1 MKSIKI
7 GSTDYSIEYVPLN
20 EELFGDFSY
29 FNSRIRIEQN
39 LTGPPLVD
47 TVLHEVLHAIWRLGQ
62 LKDKKEDEERAVAI
76 MASYLTQV
84 LRDNPA
90 LMPWLRK
97 HLK

>member
-29 FNSRIRIEQN
+29 INSRIRIEQN

-62 LKDKKEDEERAVAI
+62 LKDKKEDEERVVAV
-76 MASYLTQV
+76 MATYLTQV

>member
-1 MKSIKI
+1 
-7 GSTDYSIEYVPLN
+7 
-20 EELFGDFSY
+20 
-29 FNSRIRIEQN
+29 
-39 LTGPPLVD
+39 
-47 TVLHEVLHAIWRLGQ
+47 